1 MTTQAIRQPLTH
13 LQLELLDTFSR
24 QPSVEDLIN
33 IKAMLTNYFAQK
45 AMDEADLL
53 WDERSYTQDTM
64 TAWLNEHNRTPY
76 KR

>member
-1 MTTQAIRQPLTH
+1 MTTPSVRQPLTN

-33 IKAMLTNYFAQK
+33 IKALLANYFAQK
-45 AMDEADLL
+45 VMDEADQL
-53 WDERSYTQDTM
+53 WDERGYTQDTM
-64 TAWLNEHNRTPY
+64 MQWLNEHKRTTY

>member
-1 MTTQAIRQPLTH
+1 MTTSVRQPLTN

-33 IKAMLTNYFAQK
+33 IKVLLANYFAQK
-45 AMDEADLL
+45 AMDEADQL
-53 WDERSYTQDTM
+53 WDERAYTQDTM
-64 TAWLNEHNRTPY
+64 TEWLNEHKRTPY

>member
-1 MTTQAIRQPLTH
+1 MTTPSVRQPLTN

-33 IKAMLTNYFAQK
+33 IKALLANYFAQK
-45 AMDEADLL
+45 VMDVADQL
-53 WDERSYTQDTM
+53 WDERGYTQDTM
-64 TAWLNEHNRTPY
+64 IEWLNEHKRTPY